1 MAKTKQRRA
10 PVRMDRFKKQ
20 FTEEVIAEGSLEP
33 IEIGEDQQVWIKLPI
48 LLDEDDNYQEQLRE
62 AYESDDEDAVPLVVL
77 GQHPDHDPAEQWA
90 AWKSAGYDAT
100 DLASILRVQTNAA
113 QERLND
119 FRYGG

>member
-20 FTEEVIAEGSLEP
+20 FADEVIGESSLEQV
-33 IEIGEDQQVWIKLPI
+33 EIGDGDYVWIKLPVM
-48 LLDEDDNYQEQLRE
+48 LDEDDDYQDKITE
-62 AYESDDEDAVPLVVL
+62 AYKSDDEDAVPLVVL
-77 GQHPDHDPAEQWA
+77 GQHPDHDAHEQWA
-90 AWKSAGYDAT
+90 KWKAAGYDAT
-100 DLASILRVQTNAA
+100 DLAAIFRVQTQAA